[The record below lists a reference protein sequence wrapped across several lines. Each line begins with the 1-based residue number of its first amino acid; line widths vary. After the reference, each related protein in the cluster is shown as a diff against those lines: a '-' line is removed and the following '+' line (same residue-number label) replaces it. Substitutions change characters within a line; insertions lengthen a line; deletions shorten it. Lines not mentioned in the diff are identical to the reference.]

1 MFKGLSLFKRRK
13 IECLRGKPPLSGQK
27 NRYFGN
33 SLNRLLNYSRIFP
46 ENFKSISAVF
56 TKLRS

>member
-1 MFKGLSLFKRRK
+1 MSR
-13 IECLRGKPPLSGQK
+13 LRGKPPLSGQK